1 MSLTHRIIFAFEIL
15 LAELIFLLPCEKR
28 NGFAFRLLGGTL
40 ITTLASYLFIFMI
53 PGVPVPALQFF
64 RLILV
69 FFVSIGS
76 MFFCFRLPLRTVAA
90 ACAAGYALEHM
101 TFHMVKILAMT
112 TPVMQQSLWG
122 LPRWEAMEYVFFP
135 PLYLLWAVTIGVYSA
150 RNQCFRQ
157 TDRRLTL
164 VFFSILLTT
173 IGFTRIADAL
183 GENASVTVSLY
194 AVACCIMA
202 LTVQL
207 ILFHEMNLKV
217 ENDTIHMLWRE
228 DHRQYELNKKTI
240 ETMNIKHHDLKH
252 RLSEINAM
260 LSAEDIH
267 SIEEAVGIYG
277 SRIKAGYEALDVLL
291 TQRSLICNA
300 EGIMLTYTGNGAD
313 FSFMSTTEAYSLFGN
328 AIDNAI
334 EAVRKV
340 NDPQKKVIDIV
351 TECKGDMRTIMVTN
365 YYEEKPRFFQGLPMT
380 SKKEE
385 EGFHGFG
392 MKSMKT
398 LAEKYHGSIN
408 VRLKDD
414 LFVLS
419 IVLFV
424 DHAKEAG

>member
-164 VFFSILLTT
+164 IFFSILLTT

-240 ETMNIKHHDLKH
+240 ETMNIKQHD
-252 RLSEINAM
+252 
-260 LSAEDIH
+260 
-267 SIEEAVGIYG
+267 
-277 SRIKAGYEALDVLL
+277 
-291 TQRSLICNA
+291 
-300 EGIMLTYTGNGAD
+300 
-313 FSFMSTTEAYSLFGN
+313 
-328 AIDNAI
+328 
-334 EAVRKV
+334 
-340 NDPQKKVIDIV
+340 
-351 TECKGDMRTIMVTN
+351 
-365 YYEEKPRFFQGLPMT
+365 
-380 SKKEE
+380 
-385 EGFHGFG
+385 
-392 MKSMKT
+392 
-398 LAEKYHGSIN
+398 
-408 VRLKDD
+408 
-414 LFVLS
+414 
-419 IVLFV
+419 
-424 DHAKEAG
+424 

>member
-1 MSLTHRIIFAFEIL
+1 
-15 LAELIFLLPCEKR
+15 
-28 NGFAFRLLGGTL
+28 
-40 ITTLASYLFIFMI
+40 
-53 PGVPVPALQFF
+53 
-64 RLILV
+64 
-69 FFVSIGS
+69 

-157 TDRRLTL
+157 TDRRLSL
-164 VFFSILLTT
+164 IFFSILLTT

-260 LSAEDIH
+260 LSTEDIH

-277 SRIKAGYEALDVLL
+277 SRIKAGHEALDVLL